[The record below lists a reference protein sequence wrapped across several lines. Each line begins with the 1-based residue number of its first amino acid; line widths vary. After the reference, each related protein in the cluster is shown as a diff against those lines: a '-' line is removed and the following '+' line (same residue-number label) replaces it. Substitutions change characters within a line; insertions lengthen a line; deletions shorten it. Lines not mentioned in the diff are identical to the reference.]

1 MTLLDVTFFQ
11 IVRFLAQNHNCRC
24 LKADVVL
31 TAATAG
37 KLIFCLLPDVPEE
50 KKQVLD

>member
-1 MTLLDVTFFQ
+1 MSLDVTFFQ
-11 IVRFLAQNHNCRC
+11 VARFPAQNHNCRG

-31 TAATAG
+31 TVATAG
-37 KLIFCLLPDVPEE
+37 ELIFCLLPGAPEE